1 MFKSHTFEQYK
12 KAADWL
18 KERTDIRPRTAVIL
32 GSSLGAVAERM
43 TDKESFHYSKIPGF
57 LLSTNPS
64 HAGELHFGY
73 LGGEPVVIMSGR
85 FHYYEGYSYPELALP
100 VRVLSLLGVKTLIT
114 TNAAG
119 GVNLDFEVGDI
130 MVISDHL
137 NLTGACPTAGPNLEE
152 LGPRF
157 FDITWLY
164 TPALRKLAHQTAA
177 SLDPALNLVEG
188 VYYFCTG
195 PHFETP
201 AEIRAIRALGA
212 DAVGMSTVT
221 ETLTAAH
228 CGMEVLGFSL
238 ITNMAAGVLD
248 QPLSDE
254 EVGLVAQASADRM
267 GALIEGIIAGK
278 GSTHVIS

>member
-1 MFKSHTFEQYK
+1 MFTSHSFEHCK

-18 KERTDIRPRTAVIL
+18 LDRTAIRPEFAVIL
-32 GSSLGAVAERM
+32 GSSLGAITERM
-43 TDKESFHYSKIPGF
+43 TDRESFHYSQVPGF

-73 LGGEPVVIMSGR
+73 LGGRPSVIMSGR
-85 FHYYEGYSYPELALP
+85 FHYYEGYSYQELALP
-100 VRVLSLLGVKTLIT
+100 IRVLSLLGVRTLIT

-119 GVNLDFEVGDI
+119 GVNLDFQAGDI
-130 MVISDHL
+130 MVISDHI

-152 LGPRF
+152 FGPRF
-157 FDITWLY
+157 FDVTWLY
-164 TPALRKLAHQTAA
+164 TPALIKLAHQTAA
-177 SLDPALNLVEG
+177 SLDPGLNLVQG

-201 AEIRAIRALGA
+201 AEIRAIRQLGG

-228 CGMEVLGFSL
+228 CGMEVLSFSL

-248 QPLSDE
+248 QALSDE
-254 EVGLVAQASADRM
+254 EVGQVAKASADRL
-267 GALIEGIIAGK
+267 GALIEGIIERK
-278 GSTHVIS
+278 G

>member
-1 MFKSHTFEQYK
+1 MSDLYHFDRYE
-12 KAADWL
+12 KAAGWL
-18 KERTDIRPRTAVIL
+18 KERTGIRPETAVIL
-32 GSSLGAVAERM
+32 GSSLGAI
-43 TDKESFHYSKIPGF
+43 TDRLQDAESFDYKDIPGF

-64 HAGELHFGY
+64 HAGKLVFGY
-73 LGGEPVVIMSGR
+73 LGGRPAVIMSGR

-100 VRVLSLLGVKTLIT
+100 VRVLSLLGVRTLIV

-130 MVISDHL
+130 MVIRDHI
-137 NLTGACPTAGPNLEE
+137 NLTGASPMTGPNLDQF
-152 LGPRF
+152 GPRF
-157 FDITWLY
+157 FDVTWLY
-164 TPALRKLAHQTAA
+164 TPALRKLAHETAA
-177 SLDPALNLVEG
+177 SLDPPFKLVEG
-188 VYYFCTG
+188 NYYFCTG

-201 AEIRAIRALGA
+201 AEIRAIRTLGG

-254 EVGLVAQASADRM
+254 EVGLAAQAAAGRL
-267 GALIEGIIAGK
+267 GALIEGVIRRK
-278 GSTHVIS
+278 G

>member
-1 MFKSHTFEQYK
+1 MSMPLSLEEYQ

-18 KERTDIRPRTAVIL
+18 KEQTDVRPQFAVIL
-32 GSSLGAVAERM
+32 GSSLGAIADRM
-43 TDKESFHYSKIPGF
+43 EGRKSFPYSDIPGF

-64 HAGELHFGY
+64 HAGELVFGY
-73 LGGEPVVIMSGR
+73 LGSRPTVIMSGR
-85 FHYYEGYSYPELALP
+85 FHYYEGYSYQELALP

-119 GVNLDFEVGDI
+119 GVNLNFQVGDI
-130 MVISDHL
+130 MVISDHI
-137 NLTGACPTAGPNLEE
+137 NLVGASPMTGPNIEAF
-152 LGPRF
+152 GPRF
-157 FDITWLY
+157 FDVTWLY
-164 TPALRKLAHQTAA
+164 TPALRRLAHQTAA
-177 SLDPALNLVEG
+177 SLDPALTLVEG
-188 VYYFCTG
+188 VYHFCTG

-201 AEIRAIRALGA
+201 AEIRAIRTLGG

-254 EVGLVAQASADRM
+254 EVGLVARASADRM
-267 GALIEGIIAGK
+267 GELIEAIIARK
-278 GSTHVIS
+278 G

>member
-1 MFKSHTFEQYK
+1 MSTPQTFDQYK

-18 KERTDIRPRTAVIL
+18 KERTGIRPEFAVIL
-32 GSSLGAVAERM
+32 GSSLGAITGRM
-43 TDKESFHYSKIPGF
+43 TDRQSFLYRDIPGF

-64 HAGELHFGY
+64 HAGELHFGN
-73 LGGEPVVIMSGR
+73 LGGRPSVIMSGR

-100 VRVLSLLGVKTLIT
+100 VRVLSLLGVRTLIT

-130 MVISDHL
+130 MVISDHI
-137 NLTGACPTAGPNLEE
+137 NLAGASPMTGPNIEE
-152 LGPRF
+152 FGPRF
-157 FDITWLY
+157 FDISWLY

-177 SLDPALNLVEG
+177 KHDPPLNLVEG

-201 AEIRAIRALGA
+201 AEIRAIRTLGG

-248 QPLSDE
+248 QALSDE
-254 EVGLVAQASADRM
+254 EVGVVAKASADRL

-278 GSTHVIS
+278 G